1 MSAIDIAG
9 GIIMIIVS
17 IVLIISIL
25 LQESKRGGGIEALS
39 MGSSYYSQNQ
49 GRTLDA
55 ILHKLTKVLA
65 YVFFI
70 VTIAVSVASVWLA

>member
-17 IVLIISIL
+17 ILIMVFIL

-39 MGSSYYSQNQ
+39 MGTSYYSQNE
-49 GRTLDA
+49 GRTRDA
-55 ILHKLTKVLA
+55 KLHRWTKILA

-70 VTIAVSVASVWLA
+70 VTIAVSAASVYLV

>member
-9 GIIMIIVS
+9 GIIMILVS
-17 IVLIISIL
+17 IGIIIAIL

-49 GRTLDA
+49 GRTRDA
-55 ILHKLTKVLA
+55 ILHKATKVLA
-65 YVFFI
+65 IVFFL
-70 VTIAVSVASVWLA
+70 VTIIVSAARIYLV

>member
-9 GIIMIIVS
+9 GIIMILVS
-17 IVLIISIL
+17 IGIMASIL

-49 GRTLDA
+49 GRTKDA
-55 ILHKLTKVLA
+55 ILHKVTKILA

-70 VTIAVSVASVWLA
+70 VTIVVSAASAWL